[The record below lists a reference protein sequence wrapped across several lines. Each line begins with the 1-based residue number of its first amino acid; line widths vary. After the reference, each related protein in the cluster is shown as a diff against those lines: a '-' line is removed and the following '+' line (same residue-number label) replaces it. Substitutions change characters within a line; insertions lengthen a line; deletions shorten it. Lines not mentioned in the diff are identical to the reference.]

1 MAIFNYENNNFIYM
15 VPPAG
20 NGSLL
25 PQCLAFNLWD
35 QMVKHGFKVIA
46 TNNPGNTAVDQNTT
60 KVILEPKAETDP
72 LIGSMKWRIY
82 METYSGGATIPGP
95 AGTDGQATVTTVTNT
110 GLRFCVYVPT
120 KTDDD
125 DITKFNP
132 ALYPLHV
139 LVPPTVYNPTGNY
152 QYPRLHASSAMS
164 LSYTATNRGIVIA
177 AWTNNNVDDWDN
189 FAFVCIQ
196 RAVGCGGTVDV
207 SATGQKPLFMV
218 SNLCALDT
226 SPSGVGKGPH
236 NGLWYQVLRESDTN
250 VATPITAF
258 DPQST
263 VVNGQTLTNNYIAD
277 DAERQGTILYRVPL
291 RWQAPVISD
300 TNQYHLIFPFG
311 LCSGRFAYSDE
322 IDLIAI
328 SKSDAYRVGQQIPIN
343 VYGESGDRLYNAL
356 MGNNKQQSA
365 GGAVRLFVLADGPNG

>member
-1 MAIFNYENNNFIYM
+1 
-15 VPPAG
+15 
-20 NGSLL
+20 
-25 PQCLAFNLWD
+25 
-35 QMVKHGFKVIA
+35 
-46 TNNPGNTAVDQNTT
+46 
-60 KVILEPKAETDP
+60 
-72 LIGSMKWRIY
+72 
-82 METYSGGATIPGP
+82 
-95 AGTDGQATVTTVTNT
+95 
-110 GLRFCVYVPT
+110 
-120 KTDDD
+120 
-125 DITKFNP
+125 
-132 ALYPLHV
+132 
-139 LVPPTVYNPTGNY
+139 
-152 QYPRLHASSAMS
+152 
-164 LSYTATNRGIVIA
+164 
-177 AWTNNNVDDWDN
+177 
-189 FAFVCIQ
+189 
-196 RAVGCGGTVDV
+196 VGCGGTVDV

-226 SPSGVGKGPH
+226 SPSGAGKGPH
-236 NGLWYQVLRESDTN
+236 NGIWYQVLRESDTN

-263 VVNGQTLTNNYIAD
+263 VVNGQTLTNNYISD
-277 DAERQGTILYRVPL
+277 DAERQGSILYRVPL